1 LEKTTILIK
10 YMQKQE
16 FKEALSYDD
25 ISLLPNFSDI
35 TSRKEVDTTTK
46 ISRNKY
52 IDIPIVLSP
61 MDTVSSVKSC
71 IKINKIGG
79 AGVLHRF
86 MPIEDQM
93 KKAKVIRD
101 ESNFCIT
108 AIGLKDAVE
117 RIRDTSLYT
126 DIYFVDT
133 ANGLA
138 KNVEDFLRWYKTS
151 GHKQDIIVGNTLTKE
166 SVYRLANLKADG
178 FRHLIGPG
186 SMCLTQVKTGIG
198 CPSLT
203 GNYYGW
209 KAVRNWELSQVDLFK
224 QDKPNP
230 DHRPSLL
237 ADGGIRYPK
246 DLVKA
251 IASGCDAV
259 ICGRIFAGLADV
271 VDDENIVEVD
281 GKRFAK
287 YRGMAS
293 QDVVEDYELYDGTKK
308 NLFVEGDNT
317 LIPII
322 ENKCIEDIAYDFA
335 NGLRSAMSYLGFR
348 SIDEMRGGLW
358 TNKIQAIRN
367 TSNSMYE
374 GFAHGK

>member
-1 LEKTTILIK
+1 MKH
-10 YMQKQE
+10 E

-35 TSRKEVDTTTK
+35 NSRKEINTKTK
-46 ISRNKY
+46 ISKNY
-52 IDIPIVLSP
+52 EIDIPIILSP

-79 AGVLHRF
+79 AGVIHRF
-86 MPIEDQM
+86 MSTEEQA
-93 KKAKVIRD
+93 KKTKIIKD
-101 ESNFCIT
+101 ESGFCIT
-108 AIGLKDAVE
+108 AIGLKDSEE
-117 RIRDTSLYT
+117 RIKATSAYT
-126 DIYFVDT
+126 DIYFLDT

-138 KNVEDFLRWYKTS
+138 KNVEDFLKWYKIS
-151 GHKQDIIVGNTLTKE
+151 SFKQDIIVGNTLTKQ

-198 CPSLT
+198 CPSIT
-203 GNYYGW
+203 GNYYAW
-209 KAVRNWELSQVDLFK
+209 KAVRNWELSQVDLF
-224 QDKPNP
+224 NSSSNEP
-230 DHRPSLL
+230 DPSNRPSILT
-237 ADGGIRYPK
+237 DGGIRYPK

-259 ICGRIFAGLADV
+259 ICGRIFAGLSDV
-271 VDDENIVEVD
+271 IDDEDIVEKD

-293 QDVVEDYELYDGTKK
+293 KDVVEDYELYDGTKK

-322 ENKCIEDIAYDFA
+322 EDKTLEDVIYDFA

-348 SIDEMRGGLW
+348 DLKNMRGGLW
-358 TNKIQAIRN
+358 TNKIQAVRN
-367 TSNSMYE
+367 SPNSMYE

>member
-1 LEKTTILIK
+1 MI
-10 YMQKQE
+10 E
-16 FKEALSYDD
+16 FKTAMSYDD

-46 ISRNKY
+46 ISRNNFIK
-52 IDIPIVLSP
+52 IPIILSP

-71 IKINKIGG
+71 IKMNRIGG
-79 AGVLHRF
+79 VGVLHRF
-86 MPIEDQM
+86 MSIDDQ
-93 KKAKVIRD
+93 KLKSKIIKD
-101 ESNFCIT
+101 ESGFSVN
-108 AIGLKDAVE
+108 AIGLKDAE
-117 RIRDTSLYT
+117 QRIRGTNTYT
-126 DIYFVDT
+126 DIYFLDT

-138 KNVEDFLRWYKTS
+138 KNVEDFLRWYKTAGFS
-151 GHKQDIIVGNTLTKE
+151 QDIIVGNTLTKE

-203 GNYYGW
+203 GNYYAW
-209 KAVRNWELSQVDLFK
+209 KAIRNWELSQVDLFK
-224 QDKPNP
+224 QDRPDP
-230 DHRPSLL
+230 DHRPSIL

-259 ICGRIFAGLADV
+259 ICGRIFAGLEDV
-271 VDDENIVEVD
+271 VDDENIVEKN
-281 GKRFAK
+281 GKRYAR

-293 QDVVEDYELYDGTKK
+293 RDVVEDYELYDGTKK
-308 NLFVEGDNT
+308 NLFVEGDAT
-317 LIPII
+317 LLEIN
-322 ENKCIEDIAYDFA
+322 ESKSLEDIVYDFT

-348 SIDEMRGGLW
+348 SIDQMRGGIW
-358 TNKIQAIRN
+358 NKKITAVMN
-367 TSNSMYE
+367 TVNSLYE

>member
-1 LEKTTILIK
+1 MVKI
-10 YMQKQE
+10 
-16 FKEALSYDD
+16 FNEALSYDD

-35 TSRKEVDTTTK
+35 SSRKEVSTKTK
-46 ISRNKY
+46 ISKNFE
-52 IDIPIVLSP
+52 INIPIILSP

-71 IKINKIGG
+71 IKINKLGG
-79 AGVLHRF
+79 AGVIHRF
-86 MPIEDQM
+86 MPVQDQAT
-93 KKAKVIRD
+93 KAKFIKD

-108 AIGLKDAVE
+108 AIGLKDADD
-117 RIRDTSLYT
+117 RIRSTSTYT
-126 DIYFVDT
+126 DIYFLDT
-133 ANGLA
+133 ANGLT

-151 GHKQDIIVGNTLTKE
+151 SFRQDIIVGNTLTKQ

-198 CPSLT
+198 CPSVT
-203 GNYYGW
+203 GNYYAW
-209 KAVRNWELSQVDLFK
+209 KAVRNWELAQVDLFK
-224 QDKPNP
+224 NEEPHPN
-230 DHRPSLL
+230 DRPSILT
-237 ADGGIRYPK
+237 DGGIRYPK

-259 ICGRIFAGLADV
+259 ICGRIFAGLQDV
-271 VDDENIVEVD
+271 IEDEDIVEKN
-281 GKRFAK
+281 GRRFAK

-293 QDVVEDYELYDGTKK
+293 KDVVEDYELHDGTKK

-317 LIPII
+317 LVPII
-322 ENKCIEDIAYDFA
+322 ENKTIEDVVYDFT

-348 SIDEMRGGLW
+348 SIKAMRGGLW
-358 TNKIQAIRN
+358 TNKIQAVRN
-367 TSNSMYE
+367 TTNSLYE

>member
-1 LEKTTILIK
+1 
-10 YMQKQE
+10 MKQQ

-35 TSRKEVDTTTK
+35 SSRKEVDTTTK

-86 MPIEDQM
+86 MSIEDQM
-93 KKAKVIRD
+93 KKAKVIKD

-151 GHKQDIIVGNTLTKE
+151 GYKQDIIVGNTLTKE

-203 GNYYGW
+203 GNFYAW
-209 KAVRNWELSQVDLFK
+209 QAIRNWELSQVDLFK

-230 DHRPSLL
+230 EHRPSIL

-271 VDDENIVEVD
+271 IEDEDIVQKN
-281 GKRFAK
+281 GKAYAK

-322 ENKCIEDIAYDFA
+322 ENKSIEDVVYDFA

-358 TNKIQAIRN
+358 TNKIHAVRN
-367 TSNSMYE
+367 SPNSMYE

>member
-1 LEKTTILIK
+1 MD
-10 YMQKQE
+10 Y
-16 FKEALSYDD
+16 FKEALGYDD

-35 TSRKEVDTTTK
+35 SSRKEIDTTTK
-46 ISRNKY
+46 ISRNHY
-52 IDIPIVLSP
+52 IKIPIILSP

-71 IKINKIGG
+71 IKINRIGG

-86 MPIEDQM
+86 MSIDQQTS
-93 KKAKVIRD
+93 KAKLIKD
-101 ESNFCIT
+101 QTNFCVT
-108 AIGLKDAVE
+108 AIGLKDAE
-117 RIRDTSLYT
+117 QRIQATSTYT
-126 DIYFVDT
+126 DLYFLDT

-151 GHKQDIIVGNTLTKE
+151 GFSQDIIVGNTLTKQ
-166 SVYRLANLKADG
+166 SVSRLANLKADG

-186 SMCLTQVKTGIG
+186 SMCLTQMKTGIG
-198 CPSLT
+198 CPSIT
-203 GNYYGW
+203 GNYYAW
-209 KAVRNWELSQVDLFK
+209 KAIRNWELSQVDLFK
-224 QDKPNP
+224 QDNP
-230 DHRPSLL
+230 DPKHRPSIL

-271 VDDENIVEVD
+271 TEDEDLVYKD
-281 GKRFAK
+281 GKLYAK

-293 QDVVEDYELYDGTKK
+293 KDVVEDYDLHDGTKK

-322 ENKCIEDIAYDFA
+322 ENKSLEDVVYDFA

-348 SIDEMRGGLW
+348 KLEDMRGGLW
-358 TNKIQAIRN
+358 TDKIIAVRT
-367 TSNSMYE
+367 TSNNMYE
-374 GFAHGK
+374 GFAHGKI

>member
-1 LEKTTILIK
+1 
-10 YMQKQE
+10 MQKQE

-35 TSRKEVDTTTK
+35 ASRKEVDTVTK
-46 ISRNKY
+46 ISKNKY
-52 IDIPIVLSP
+52 IDIPIILSP
-61 MDTVSSVKSC
+61 MDTISSVKTC
-71 IKINKIGG
+71 IKINQIGG

-86 MPIEDQM
+86 MDVDEQM
-93 KKAKVIRD
+93 QKAKNIKD
-101 ESNFCIT
+101 QSNFCIT
-108 AIGLKDAVE
+108 AIGLKDCVQ
-117 RIRDTSLYT
+117 RIRETSIYT
-126 DIYFVDT
+126 DIYFLDT

-151 GHKQDIIVGNTLTKE
+151 GYTQDIIVGNTLTKE

-203 GNYYGW
+203 GNYYAW
-209 KAVRNWELSQVDLFK
+209 KAVRNWQLSQVDLFK

-230 DHRPSLL
+230 DYRPSVL

-259 ICGRIFAGLADV
+259 ICGRIFAGLSDV
-271 VDDENIVEVD
+271 VNEEDIIEID
-281 GKRFAK
+281 GQRFAK

-293 QDVVEDYELYDGTKK
+293 KDVVEDYDLYDGTKK

-322 ENKCIEDIAYDFA
+322 EEKTLEDVVFDFV
-335 NGLRSAMSYLGFR
+335 NGLRSGMSYLGFR
-348 SIDEMRGGLW
+348 DIETMRGGLW
-358 TNKIQAIRN
+358 NNKIKAVRN
-367 TSNSMYE
+367 TANSMYE

>member
-1 LEKTTILIK
+1 
-10 YMQKQE
+10 MQKQE

-46 ISRNKY
+46 ISRNFK
-52 IDIPIVLSP
+52 IKIPILLSP

-71 IKINKIGG
+71 IKMNKIGA

-86 MPIEDQM
+86 MSIDDQ
-93 KKAKVIRD
+93 KTKSKIIKN
-101 ESNFCIT
+101 ESGFSIN
-108 AIGLKDAVE
+108 AIGLKDAEE
-117 RIRDTSLYT
+117 RIKNTSVYT
-126 DIYFVDT
+126 DLYFLDT

-151 GHKQDIIVGNTLTKE
+151 GFFQDIIVGNTLTKE

-203 GNYYGW
+203 GNYYAW
-209 KAVRNWELSQVDLFK
+209 KSIRNWELSQVDLFK

-230 DHRPSLL
+230 DHRPSILT
-237 ADGGIRYPK
+237 DGGIRYPK

-259 ICGRIFAGLADV
+259 ICGRIFAGLEDI
-271 VDDENIVEVD
+271 VDEEDIVEKD
-281 GKRFAK
+281 GIKYAK

-293 QDVVEDYELYDGTKK
+293 KDVVEDYELYDGTKK

-317 LIPII
+317 LIPLI
-322 ENKCIEDIAYDFA
+322 NKSIEDVIYDFT

-348 SIDEMRGGLW
+348 NLEDMRGGLW
-358 TNKIQAIRN
+358 NNTIQAVRN
-367 TSNSMYE
+367 SPNSMYE
-374 GFAHGK
+374 GFAHGKI

>member
-1 LEKTTILIK
+1 
-10 YMQKQE
+10 MKQE

-35 TSRKEVDTTTK
+35 SSRKEVDTTTK

-86 MPIEDQM
+86 MSIEDQM

-151 GHKQDIIVGNTLTKE
+151 GYKQDIIVGNTLTKE

-203 GNYYGW
+203 GNFYAW
-209 KAVRNWELSQVDLFK
+209 QAVRNWELSQVDLFK
-224 QDKPNP
+224 QDEPNP
-230 DHRPSLL
+230 EHRPSIL

-259 ICGRIFAGLADV
+259 ICGRIFAGLLDTT
-271 VDDENIVEVD
+271 DDENIIEKD
-281 GKRFAK
+281 GKIYAK

-322 ENKCIEDIAYDFA
+322 ENKSIEDIVYDFA

-358 TNKIQAIRN
+358 TNKIRAVRN
-367 TSNSMYE
+367 SPNSMYE